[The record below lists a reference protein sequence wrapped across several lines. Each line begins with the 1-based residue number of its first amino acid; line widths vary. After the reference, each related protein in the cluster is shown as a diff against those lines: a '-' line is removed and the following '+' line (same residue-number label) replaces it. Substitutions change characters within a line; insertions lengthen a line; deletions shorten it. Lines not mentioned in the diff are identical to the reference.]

1 MKTQTPFNEIAD
13 LEKELDELAPL
24 VRQGF
29 RQAGGPSP
37 RIEDAIRAEARR
49 CAGKKQNRFAWPVY
63 RTLAAVAAFALL
75 LGGSVQLHLSL
86 QDNLK
91 DKDANRSAA
100 AEKALPAPSSESTPG
115 LANLLLE
122 IQGLNEEGF
131 FRTEE
136 AEPLWL

>member
-13 LEKELDELAPL
+13 LEKELAGLAPL

-37 RIEDAIRAEARR
+37 RIEEAIRAEARR

-86 QDNLK
+86 QA
-91 DKDANRSAA
+91 KDANRRAA
-100 AEKALPAPSSESTPG
+100 TEKAQPAPSAESTPG